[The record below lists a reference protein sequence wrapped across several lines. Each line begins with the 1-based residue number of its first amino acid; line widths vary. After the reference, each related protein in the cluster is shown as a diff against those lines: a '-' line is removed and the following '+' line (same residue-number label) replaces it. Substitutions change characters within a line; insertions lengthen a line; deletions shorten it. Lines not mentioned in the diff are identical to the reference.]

1 MHRNA
6 QNKTKHPTWVK
17 QFKNGFLKKE
27 CIYVSWTMKFK
38 DFNTSFWKEKIL
50 TVRLSVLNR
59 LNHHKQ
65 EWEDGLVDGYAG
77 LQE

>member
-27 CIYVSWTMKFK
+27 CIYVSWTMEFK
-38 DFNTSFWKEKIL
+38 DFKHLNLKNLNTSFWKEKIL
-50 TVRLSVLNR
+50 TIRLSVLDSTIINK
-59 LNHHKQ
+59 NGKVG
-65 EWEDGLVDGYAG
+65 W
-77 LQE
+77 